1 MEKTR
6 AMANSPSA
14 QSGSALC
21 IVNPSAAGGRTLVLA
36 GTLGER
42 LSAHFAGLRVEA
54 TRHPGHATEL
64 AARHGG
70 EHSVV
75 VVLGGDGTVSEVARG
90 LLEGE
95 HDPLL
100 VVVPAGSGS
109 DYARNL
115 GIVTPEQALGALED
129 GREVRVDVGTVR
141 LEGPE
146 GRLERPFVLTT
157 GTGFSAAVIRRA
169 TPRLK
174 RVCRAHT
181 YTVAGVLA
189 SLGYRPPWMRW
200 NVDGESGEG
209 RAFNIVVANAELE
222 SGGARMSPGARL
234 DDGSLWLGASMGSSA
249 LRGLWRMR
257 RIFDGSHTEAAGFD
271 YRRAHEVR
279 LESDP
284 PVGVQVDGEVPG
296 RTPVSFGILPARLRV
311 LVPADSP
318 LGRPEPP
325 LTPGSVARAELR

>member
-1 MEKTR
+1 MVTPTPPN
-6 AMANSPSA
+6 A
-14 QSGSALC
+14 GSALC
-21 IVNPSAAGGRTLVLA
+21 IVNPSAAGGRALVLA

-42 LSAHFAGLRVEA
+42 LSAQFAGLRVEA
-54 TRHPGHATEL
+54 TQHPHHAAEL

-70 EHSVV
+70 EHAAV

-90 LLEGE
+90 LLEGG

-115 GIVTPEQALGALED
+115 GITTPEQALAALRD
-129 GREVRVDVGTVR
+129 GREVRVDVGTVG
-141 LEGPE
+141 LEGAE
-146 GRLERPFVLTT
+146 GPLERPFVLTT
-157 GTGFSAAVIRRA
+157 GTGFSPAVIRRA
-169 TPRLK
+169 TPLLK

-181 YTVAGVLA
+181 YTVAGILA

-200 NVDGESGEG
+200 TVDGESGEG

-234 DDGSLWLGASMGSSA
+234 DDGLLWFGASLGWSA

-257 RIFDGSHTEAAGFD
+257 RIFDGSHTESATFD
-271 YRRAHEVR
+271 YRSAHEIR
-279 LESDP
+279 IESDP

-296 RTPVSFGILPARLRV
+296 CTPATFGLLPARLRV
-311 LVPADSP
+311 LAPA
-318 LGRPEPP
+318 
-325 LTPGSVARAELR
+325 GSQLSRGTEAPVG